1 MARKKR
7 KKCKRYTKPDE
18 VYRFGPIG
26 IARFGKFAVMRNFAT
41 DEEHK
46 KFIERA
52 AQRYPE
58 VCADFDNR
66 VRKIRELV
74 KTFEPLRLL
83 QYGFHNFRQSF
94 HENKST
100 ISTDLNTSMAMRM
113 IDYIQSVIVSTPPH
127 ESREREFDQKTWD
140 ELLLEVKKLYHE
152 QLTFHIYHSA
162 HLKTTQEKYDLEYD
176 SYYVKAQTLWAN
188 VRGDR
193 YMYYHITHLRDL
205 LTVHNDIFE
214 DIFGISSD
222 KFIKGIEL
230 IQQSLSEGVPKVA
243 AEFDRFRKVS
253 TKEVSEM
260 LHSGAE
266 PSKSLPE
273 LMKEVVQ
280 KNNWQEWQDSI
291 LGRVFEFDLF
301 DVQKIA
307 DFPVSLLKELSWAPG
322 QNEDFFAPGEYAG
335 WPLRVMP
342 VQVRPFLCVNGRYYC
357 FELLNLMDNLYRVLQ
372 RVIIRLRPEYKEK
385 WNERQKQI
393 SEELPFK
400 LLTKLLPNATTY
412 RSVYHQ
418 WATGKFGEL
427 NWCET
432 DGLIIFDDHLLV
444 VEIKAGAF
452 THSPPATD
460 FPAYMSSI
468 KELVLKPATQAKRFV
483 EYLRSKDEVM
493 LYDDDH
499 KTIVK
504 LRHTQFRHITAC
516 CVTLDQ
522 FTTLAAQAESLQPIG
537 TDLQGFP
544 IWPISVDDLRVYAD
558 IFDSPLIFAHF
569 LEERQRAFKS
579 PALKATDEL
588 DHLCL
593 YMKHNRYVSYAED
606 FYESEAPRWVGYLDD
621 LDKYFH
627 DIRCSPDKAK
637 KPAQTLPSGLSE
649 IIRILE
655 MKEKPGRCK
664 IARDLLD
671 MAGDTRNSFDASIKD
686 VLARQK
692 NKGHI
697 IPFSLLSGI
706 SITVFCEQ
714 DGLSSSNDA
723 WKRDYVL
730 ATLVRSKD
738 CERLLLNLYFDAKNR
753 LIDADYVYLTLDD
766 VPESNRMKIQEKS
779 ERQRKHFIAAY
790 LKDSLKKN
798 VGRNEICPCGSDRKY
813 KRCCGR

>member
-1 MARKKR
+1 MAKNKR
-7 KKCKRYTKPDE
+7 KKTKKYSEPDE

-26 IARFGKFAVMRNFAT
+26 IARFGKFTMMRNLAT
-41 DEEHK
+41 EEEHK
-46 KFIERA
+46 KFIDRA

-58 VCADFDNR
+58 VCADFDKR
-66 VRKIRELV
+66 ITRIRDLV
-74 KTFEPLRLL
+74 KTFDPLRLL
-83 QYGFHNFRQSF
+83 QCGFLNYF
-94 HENKST
+94 HSLDKNKST
-100 ISTDLNTSMAMRM
+100 IKTDQDSSMAMRM
-113 IDYIQSVIVSTPPH
+113 IDYIQSIIVSTPPD
-127 ESREREFDQKTWD
+127 RLRKGDFDQKIWH
-140 ELLLEVKKLYHE
+140 ELFLEVQKFYHE
-152 QLTFHIYHSA
+152 QLTFHIYHTA
-162 HLKTTQEKYDLEYD
+162 YLKKTQKDYDQEYD
-176 SYYVKAQTLWAN
+176 SYYVKAQMLWAN

-205 LTVHNDIFE
+205 LAVHNDIFE
-214 DIFGISSD
+214 EIFGISID
-222 KFIKGIEL
+222 KFIEGIEL
-230 IQQSLSEGVPKVA
+230 VQKSISEGIPKVA
-243 AEFDRFRKVS
+243 KEFDRFREVS

-260 LHSGAE
+260 LHSGADTG
-266 PSKSLPE
+266 KSLPE

-291 LGRVFEFDLF
+291 LGRLFEFDLF

-307 DFPVSLLKELSWAPG
+307 DFPVSLLRELSWAPG

-342 VQVRPFLCVNGRYYC
+342 VRVCPFICVDGRYYC

-372 RVIIRLRPEYKEK
+372 RVIIRLRPDYKEK

-393 SEELPFK
+393 SEEIPFK

-418 WATGKFGEL
+418 WATGKHGEL

-432 DGLIIFDDHLLV
+432 DGLIIFDDHLLI

-468 KELVLKPATQAKRFV
+468 KELVLKPAIQAKRFMA
-483 EYLRSKDEVM
+483 YLKSKDAVV

-499 KTIVK
+499 KPIVK
-504 LRHTQFRHITAC
+504 LRHSQFRHITAC

-522 FTTLAAQAESLQPIG
+522 FTTLAAQAESLKPIG
-537 TDLQGFP
+537 IDLQGFP
-544 IWPISVDDLRVYAD
+544 IWPISADDLRVYAD
-558 IFDSPLIFAHF
+558 IFDSPIIFAHF
-569 LEERQRAFKS
+569 LEERQRAFRS
-579 PALKATDEL
+579 PALKVTDEL

-606 FYESEAPRWVGYLDD
+606 FYESEAPRWVGYRDD

-627 DIRCSPDKAK
+627 DLKYSPDKAK
-637 KPAQTLPSGLSE
+637 KPAQTLPSSLSE
-649 IIRILE
+649 IIRLLE

-692 NKGHI
+692 SKGHI

-706 SITVFCEQ
+706 SVTVFCEQ
-714 DGLSSSNDA
+714 DGIASRDDV
-723 WKRDYVL
+723 WKREYVL
-730 ATLVRSKD
+730 ATLLRSKD
-738 CERLLLNLYFDAKNR
+738 CERLLLNLYFDAENK
-753 LIDADYVYLTLDD
+753 LIDMDYVYLALSD
-766 VPESNRMKIQEKS
+766 VHESNMIKIEEKS
-779 ERQRKHFIAAY
+779 ERQRKQFISAY
-790 LKDSLKKN
+790 LKDNLKKE
-798 VGRNEICPCGSDRKY
+798 VGRNEICPCGSSRKY